1 MKSLFV
7 GITCAVTVVAFA
19 GLGLCIEAPQTGQ
32 APKKAGVIEKIKNA
46 YSDFKDRDKKKEAA
60 KEAPKPKIAQPKA
73 VQPEETQPKEVQPRT
88 VMYAEMTK
96 EEMLSEIKDDLETVD
111 EIFDAVPGLKAEKD
125 KDGKIFYTYNGVKL
139 GEMGKEELGGLF
151 TKVSQSATRFRT
163 ERIQRQ
169 LETVRRTERLTTKL
183 APTTPAAPSGPSQTS
198 RIPTPPPLVQKPA
211 SPPPSPSIVSRPP
224 LPAPPSA
231 PPRVP
236 SPPSPPP
243 STKR

>member
-32 APKKAGVIEKIKNA
+32 APKKAGVIEKIKKA
-46 YSDFKDRDKKKEAA
+46 YSDFKDRDKKKEVA
-60 KEAPKPKIAQPKA
+60 KEADKPKVAQPKA

-88 VMYAEMTK
+88 VMYTEMTK
-96 EEMLSEIKDDLETVD
+96 EEMLSEIKDDLETLD
-111 EIFDAVPGLKAEKD
+111 EILDGMPALKAEKG

-139 GEMGKEELGGLF
+139 DEMGKEELGGLF

-163 ERIQRQ
+163 ERIERQ
-169 LETVRRTERLTTKL
+169 LETGRRTQRLTEKA
-183 APTTPAAPSGPSQTS
+183 APVTPVTPSGP
-198 RIPTPPPLVQKPA
+198 A
-211 SPPPSPSIVSRPP
+211 SVSIPPSPPSVPKLPSQPAQPSIAKPQS
-224 LPAPPSA
+224 LPPSA
-231 PPRVP
+231 PSRVP
-236 SPPSPPP
+236 SPPPPPP